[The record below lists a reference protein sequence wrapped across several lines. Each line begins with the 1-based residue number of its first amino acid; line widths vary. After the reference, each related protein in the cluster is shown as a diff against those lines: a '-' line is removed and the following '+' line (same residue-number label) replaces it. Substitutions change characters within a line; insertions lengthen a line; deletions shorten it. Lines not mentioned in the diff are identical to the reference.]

1 MSREK
6 HSPFLPRKIIFKKK
20 NDDLQQFLWKNIIIL
35 KREAGEIRKKDDD
48 ALRNKT
54 TIEKAEKKYK
64 MGAHMI
70 NGQRNE
76 GQKLKMKDKRGK
88 MLGIKF
94 ERVKFPLAYWGGE
107 DKL

>member
-1 MSREK
+1 M
-6 HSPFLPRKIIFKKK
+6 
-20 NDDLQQFLWKNIIIL
+20 WKNIIIL

-76 GQKLKMKDKRGK
+76 GQRLKMKDKRGK